1 MSYYEYLN
9 EQSEMCREKAESVGD
24 EKMSIFFENAAQ
36 GFKSRA
42 GRLTIKEACG
52 SKEEFEEEEKRR
64 QEEGGTGLFP
74 WFQGNDKT
82 ESQKGVEEV
91 RI

>member
-24 EKMSIFFENAAQ
+24 EKLSSFFENAAQ

-64 QEEGGTGLFP
+64 QEEVGTGLFP

-82 ESQKGVEEV
+82 ESIIESY
-91 RI
+91 

>member
-24 EKMSIFFENAAQ
+24 EKLSSFFENAAQ

-64 QEEGGTGLFP
+64 QEEAKDRKRGLLLEEIMQEALGG
-74 WFQGNDKT
+74 K
-82 ESQKGVEEV
+82 
-91 RI
+91 

>member
-24 EKMSIFFENAAQ
+24 EKWSSFFENAAQ

-42 GRLTIKEACG
+42 DRLTIKEACG
-52 SKEEFEEEEKRR
+52 SKEEFEKEEKRR
-64 QEEGGTGLFP
+64 QEEAKNRKRGLSLEEIMQEALGG
-74 WFQGNDKT
+74 K
-82 ESQKGVEEV
+82 
-91 RI
+91 

>member
-24 EKMSIFFENAAQ
+24 EKLSCFFENAAQ
-36 GFKSRA
+36 GFKSRV

-64 QEEGGTGLFP
+64 QEEAKNRKRGL
-74 WFQGNDKT
+74 
-82 ESQKGVEEV
+82 SLEE
-91 RI
+91 IMQEALSGK

>member
-24 EKMSIFFENAAQ
+24 EKLSSFFENAAQ

-52 SKEEFEEEEKRR
+52 SKEEFEEEEKVCRKRQKIGKEVCRWRR
-64 QEEGGTGLFP
+64 
-74 WFQGNDKT
+74 
-82 ESQKGVEEV
+82 
-91 RI
+91 

>member
-24 EKMSIFFENAAQ
+24 EKLSSFFENAAQ

-52 SKEEFEEEEKRR
+52 SKEEFEEEEKHR
-64 QEEGGTGLFP
+64 QEEGKDRKRGL
-74 WFQGNDKT
+74 
-82 ESQKGVEEV
+82 SLEE
-91 RI
+91 IMQEALGGK